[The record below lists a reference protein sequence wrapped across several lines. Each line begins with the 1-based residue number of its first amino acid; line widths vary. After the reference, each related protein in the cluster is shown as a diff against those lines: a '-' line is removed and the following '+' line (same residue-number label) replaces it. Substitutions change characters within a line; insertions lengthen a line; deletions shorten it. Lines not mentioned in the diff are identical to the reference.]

1 MWYIMNFVPGA
12 GRSRAGLE
20 SLAAGWNIEVFAP
33 TFVELVTD
41 KGQVRK
47 REKPLLYHYIFV
59 RGRDEDIKRFAQTN
73 RGFSF
78 VIDRA
83 GSRRHLQVSD
93 EALEQFRLIASY
105 HAGKLPCYPLEG
117 INLEEGD
124 KVQVVSGEFAGLT
137 GTYMSRKGGKKGNI
151 LIAID
156 NGLAAIVYDIRADY
170 VRVLEFSRDSSRVYD
185 QLDAFAEKLRKRD
198 QDPLL
203 LRSAAAAFTTRL
215 GVVKIPNPKLNAK
228 LQMLLYAG
236 YKLLS
241 DESNANEA
249 LQRYRELEGYV
260 TNKKMRELWELCIE
274 RCASRN

>member
-1 MWYIMNFVPGA
+1 MNFVPAPGQ
-12 GRSRAGLE
+12 SRAGLA
-20 SLAAGWNIEVFAP
+20 SLASGWNLEVFAP

-41 KGQVRK
+41 QGQVKK

-59 RGRDEDIKRFAQTN
+59 RGRDEDIKCFAQTN

-78 VIDRA
+78 VLDRA

-93 EALEQFRLIASY
+93 EALEQFRLIASF

-117 INLEEGD
+117 VNLEEGD

-170 VRVLEFSRDSSRVYD
+170 VRVLEFSRDSRRVYD
-185 QLDAFAEKLRKRD
+185 QLDAFSEKLMRE

-203 LRSAAAAFTTRL
+203 LRSASAAFTTRL
-215 GVVKIPNPKLNAK
+215 GAVKIPNPKINAK
-228 LQMLLYAG
+228 LQMLLYAA
-236 YKLLS
+236 YRELADIPKA
-241 DESNANEA
+241 EEA
-249 LQRYRELEGYV
+249 LRRYRELEGYV
-260 TNKKMRELWELCIE
+260 TNPKTRELLQCIMHD
-274 RCASRN
+274 